1 MVLVD
6 ICLSRWIR
14 NFLLGRKQQVVLN
27 GCSSAWSTLL
37 MIPIFIG
44 LLNAGKITYSFN
56 VMLTDFW
63 NGLMC
68 TNSNLIYPRYI
79 RIYTLNKYTVTST
92 CGAEDT

>member
-14 NFLLGRKQQVVLN
+14 NFLLGRKEQVVLN
-27 GCSSAWSTLL
+27 GCSSAWSTL
-37 MIPIFIG
+37 

-68 TNSNLIYPRYI
+68 TNSNLIIPPVYI
-79 RIYTLNKYTVTST
+79 YNTQLPPLVVLKILDLTFQ
-92 CGAEDT
+92 GA